1 MSAQGEAV
9 VHDATDGQDVPR
21 FTRPTT
27 RQVLQGLG
35 GLVIAVAVLAWGLPH
50 FVGTS
55 WHKVFELM
63 RHVGPSTAL
72 GLLFLMLA
80 GLWLYTFTLTG
91 SLPGLSHPRALIVN
105 VCGSS
110 VGNLLPF
117 GGAAGVAATYAM
129 CRSWGFA
136 RRDISTSIVV
146 SGVWNVLARVVL
158 PIVGIAALLFG
169 AGDLPRAVAGG
180 AVVGGVLGLV
190 LLGLFI
196 AGISSA
202 GAATWIGRTLD
213 RLLRPLSRRTR
224 RSHDL
229 SIDELVHDL
238 RARISGV
245 VQTGWRSMSFGM
257 VGFFGVYYVLFWFCL
272 NATGVHVSFAHLFAA
287 YALGRLLTAVG
298 VTPGGVGVTE
308 TGTAAVLVGWGADPA
323 GATAGVVLF
332 SVYTHLMEIPLGALG
347 WLAWTMSPKQTAA
360 EEHAHG

>member
-1 MSAQGEAV
+1 MSAREETVTRQ
-9 VHDATDGQDVPR
+9 DAGDEDVPR
-21 FTRPTT
+21 FTRPTG
-27 RQVLQGLG
+27 RQLLQGLG
-35 GLVIAVAVLAWGLPH
+35 GLVIAAAVLGWGLPH

-63 RHVGPSTAL
+63 RHVGASTAL

-91 SLPGLSHPRALIVN
+91 SLPGLSHVRALIVN

-129 CRSWGFA
+129 CRSWGFT
-136 RRDISTSIVV
+136 RRDISTSVVV

-180 AVVGGVLGLV
+180 AIVGGVLGLA

-196 AGISSA
+196 AFLVSA
-202 GAATWIGRTLD
+202 RAAKLIGRTLD
-213 RLLRPLSRRTR
+213 KMLRPLSRRTR
-224 RSHDL
+224 RSHDMG
-229 SIDELVHDL
+229 IDELVLDL
-238 RARISGV
+238 RGRISGV
-245 VQTGWRSMSFGM
+245 VQTGWRSMSFGLL
-257 VGFFGVYYVLFWFCL
+257 GFFGVYYVLFWFCL
-272 NATGVHVSFAHLFAA
+272 NATGVHVSFAHMFAA

-332 SVYTHLMEIPLGALG
+332 SFYTHLMEIPLGALG
-347 WLAWTMSPKQTAA
+347 WLAWGLTRKEAPTD
-360 EEHAHG
+360 